1 MQKRFK
7 AFTTLITNINRYIKR
22 IKTEEMQQFD
32 LKSVHVS
39 CVYYLYKEGSL
50 TIKELCEVCDEDK
63 ANISRAVEYL
73 EDRGYIIKR
82 TKGSKRYKSPIELSD
97 DGKNMGSIIADKIHN
112 IFLEVTSD
120 IPEED
125 REAMYRSLEV
135 ISENLRKYCDGY
147 DKICDKMSD

>member
-7 AFTTLITNINRYIKR
+7 AFTTLVTNINRYIKK
-22 IKTEEMQQFD
+22 IKTEEMSKYN

-39 CVYYLYKEGSL
+39 CIYYLYREGGL
-50 TIKELCEVCDEDK
+50 TVKELCDICDEDK

-73 EDRGYIIKR
+73 EDQGYIR
-82 TKGSKRYKSPIELSD
+82 ERAKGSKRYKSPLELSES
-97 DGKNMGSIIADKIHN
+97 GEKVGGIIADRIHN
-112 IFLEVTSD
+112 IFFEVSSE

-135 ISENLRKYCDGY
+135 ISENLRKYCERY
-147 DKICDKMSD
+147 DKSRE